1 MLACRSNLVS
11 KPPLALK
18 ADSSN
23 KTYLSSKFTDGKI
36 SRRPSVVSVPSP
48 SKPCHRQL
56 QLSLSQSSKR
66 QSRLCSIKEELSS
79 LAETLLYWSRNYE
92 DGTVDE
98 VDLQDFR
105 WDNIRDKFF
114 KTLCGFVVAEPP
126 LDAVVKVTCFSANPD
141 FTRPWQREQECASSS
156 GFIVPGRRVLTCAH
170 SVDHHT
176 QVKLKRHGSDTT
188 YTATVLA
195 MAPES
200 DIALLTVKD
209 NAFWEGVKP
218 VDFGD
223 LPAPKDELIIAGY
236 PMDREQLCAIRGTMS
251 KARVVPYYHSGT
263 KLLALQLNVVLK
275 GGNSGG
281 PVFSVKGK
289 CVGIAFQASETSV
302 GEIIPVPII
311 KHFLQDFDKNGAD
324 TGVPSFGINWQE
336 MENPD
341 LRASMKMRSDQQGVL
356 VTEIL
361 PRYPES
367 DMLKPYDVILSIDG
381 VNIANDGTVPLSRG
395 QRIDFSHLITRKFK
409 GDKVQVKVLRDSEIR
424 EFTIKLSC
432 RKQFMPANTKG
443 RPLSY
448 YIIGGFVFT
457 TLSIPYLRSMLLKA
471 DINNGYD
478 EMAVVCNQ
486 VLTLN
491 GKPVK
496 SLKNLAVTVE
506 NCEEG
511 FLKFLLENGKTVVL
525 EAKAAKAA
533 TPDILK
539 AHCISSAMSDDLKT

>member
-1 MLACRSNLVS
+1 MLACPSNLIS

-18 ADSSN
+18 ADN
-23 KTYLSSKFTDGKI
+23 
-36 SRRPSVVSVPSP
+36 
-48 SKPCHRQL
+48 
-56 QLSLSQSSKR
+56 R
-66 QSRLCSIKEELSS
+66 QSRLCSIKEEVSS
-79 LAETLLYWSRNYE
+79 LAKTLLYWSRNYE

-105 WDNIRDKFF
+105 WDNIRNKFF

-156 GFIVPGRRVLTCAH
+156 RFIIPGRKVLTCAH

-200 DIALLTVKD
+200 DIALLTVKND
-209 NAFWEGVKP
+209 AFWEGVKP

-251 KARVVPYYHSGT
+251 KASVVPYYHSGT
-263 KLLALQLNVVLK
+263 KLLALQEEILEGPFLALK
-275 GGNSGG
+275 ANAWALH
-281 PVFSVKGK
+281 FK
-289 CVGIAFQASETSV
+289 AQRSV

-356 VTEIL
+356 VSEIL

-367 DMLKPYDVILSIDG
+367 DMLKPYDVIFSIDG
-381 VNIANDGTVPLSRG
+381 VNIAN
-395 QRIDFSHLITRKFK
+395 
-409 GDKVQVKVLRDSEIR
+409 E
-424 EFTIKLSC
+424 KL
-432 RKQFMPANTKG
+432 
-443 RPLSY
+443 
-448 YIIGGFVFT
+448 
-457 TLSIPYLRSMLLKA
+457 LLKA

-491 GKPVK
+491 GEPVK

-506 NCEEG
+506 NCGEG
-511 FLKFLLENGKTVVL
+511 FLKFVLENGKTVVL